1 MTGKFGFLKDAFILF
16 AITLFAGVALGAV
29 YEVTKEPIVQATIA
43 ANNRTYKEVFAEADS
58 FEEDDAMAD
67 KIAACN
73 TDILAEDFGSV
84 GVSKVMTAKDAGG
97 NAIGYV
103 VNTFS
108 NDSYGGKIEVS
119 VGLKEDG
126 TVTAIGFLLISDTP
140 GLGLKAKDA
149 AFKNQFIDKKAE
161 SLTVVKTGN
170 AGEAEINSISGATIT
185 SKATANSVNAAL
197 YFLHNYLN

>member
-1 MTGKFGFLKDAFILF
+1 MAGKFGFMKDALILF
-16 AITLFAGVALGAV
+16 AITLIAGVALGAV

-43 ANNRTYKEVFAEADS
+43 ANNKTYKEVFAEADS
-58 FEEDDAMAD
+58 FEEDASIAD
-67 KIAACN
+67 KITECN
-73 TDILAEDFGSV
+73 TALEAEAFGSV
-84 GVSKVMTAKDAGG
+84 GVSKVMTARDAGG
-97 NAIGYV
+97 SDIGYV
-103 VNTFS
+103 INTFS

-126 TVTAIGFLLISDTP
+126 SVTAVGFLLISDTP

-149 AFKNQFIDKKAE
+149 AFKDQFNGKQVE

-170 AGEAEINSISGATIT
+170 AGDAEINSISGATIT